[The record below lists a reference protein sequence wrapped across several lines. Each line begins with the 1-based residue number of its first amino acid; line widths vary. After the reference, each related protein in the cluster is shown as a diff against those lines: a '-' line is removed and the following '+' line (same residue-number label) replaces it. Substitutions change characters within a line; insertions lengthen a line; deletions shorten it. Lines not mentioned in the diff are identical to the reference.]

1 MRYKK
6 ITVTLRPNDE
16 TASALA
22 QAEMG
27 ERGFECFVDT
37 PTGFE
42 GYIQEEAYD
51 ETTMEGVE
59 PQVEGVT
66 MEWEEEDAPD
76 EDWNAE
82 WEKTSFTPIDIDG
95 RMTIRGTEHTPN
107 PAAELEVVIDPRLAF
122 GTGHHETTRM
132 MARWLLNHP
141 LDGLTVMDMGCGTGV
156 LAITAWKRGAKHVDA
171 VDIDEWSVRN
181 TETNAGLNGAQIM
194 ATQGDAK
201 TLEGTREKYDLFI
214 ANINRN
220 ILMDGMPLYAQS
232 IKHGGRLIISGFL
245 AEDMAPLTAECARHG
260 LTRTGE
266 AADGDWRMMEFEKK

>member
-27 ERGFECFVDT
+27 ERGFESFVDT

-42 GYIQEEAYD
+42 GYILAEAYD
-51 ETTMEGVE
+51 ATTMAGVE
-59 PQVEGVT
+59 PEVDGVT
-66 MEWEEEDAPD
+66 MEWMAEDAPD

-107 PAAELEVVIDPRLAF
+107 PAAEVEVVIDPRLAF

-132 MARWLLNHP
+132 MARWLLDHP
-141 LDGLTVMDMGCGTGV
+141 LGGQTVMDMGCGTGV
-156 LAITAWKRGAKHVDA
+156 LAITAWKRGAAHVDA

-181 TETNAGLNGAQIM
+181 TETNAALNGAEIS
-194 ATQGDAK
+194 AKQGDAR
-201 TLEGTREKYDLFI
+201 TLEGTSERYDLFI

-220 ILMDGMPLYAQS
+220 ILLDGMALYAQS
-232 IKHGGRLIISGFL
+232 MRRGGRLIISGFM
-245 AEDMAPLTAECARHG
+245 AEDMAPLTAECARRG